1 MAAMMGS
8 GQLDPAG
15 TALIFEERGDHRGTF
30 VGQHAAE
37 YFEYMVVCT
46 GFEQSVRAFDG
57 AGFGLGGAVNQAR
70 DACMNQGAE
79 AHRAELDR
87 HLQRRAG
94 QTVITPLFRG
104 GCQRDNF
111 CMRAGILHANRLV
124 VPDADHSTRGVDQ
137 DGTDRNFIQRTGNPG
152 LVSNQ
157 RACFSRRPL
166 RKYIT
171 GPNPAS

>member
-111 CMRAGILHANRLV
+111 CMRAGILRADRLV
-124 VPDADHSTRGVDQ
+124 VPTLTTVPVASTRMAPT
-137 DGTDRNFIQRTGNPG
+137 GTSSSAPAIPAWFQTSG
-152 LVSNQ
+152 LVSLGDHCAN
-157 RACFSRRPL
+157 
-166 RKYIT
+166 T
-171 GPNPAS
+171 